1 MRRPGARA
9 PRLGA
14 AESLRGKAFRGR
26 CLAGLP
32 PWRRATAGALPQLP
46 CQLLRGGGVVVPV
59 PGVVLLAGG
68 TAGGVVVPSGLVVL
82 PGAVPDGVA
91 GAVLSGVMPPP
102 VPEVPEVPLEPG
114 VVAGVA
120 SGVAAGVAGA
130 VLVSLCLLQPP
141 SSAHTMA
148 LPRTSLLV
156 FRNGAVM
163 MDPFSLESCRE
174 SSDESPGIAG
184 LPARMA

>member
-1 MRRPGARA
+1 M
-9 PRLGA
+9 
-14 AESLRGKAFRGR
+14 
-26 CLAGLP
+26 
-32 PWRRATAGALPQLP
+32 
-46 CQLLRGGGVVVPV
+46 VVPVPV

-91 GAVLSGVMPPP
+91 GGVLSGVMPPP
-102 VPEVPEVPLEPG
+102 VPEVPEVPLVPG

-184 LPARMA
+184 PPARMA